1 MAYIIFHQ
9 ILVPFKTTV
18 KKNKHFTSNIPCYER
33 AEPQTEHVVTLCA
46 HIEWVISFWCVNHI
60 DSLNMRSDCYYSNV
74 YSWKHKW
81 CFSVCTSISLL
92 RKWWL
97 WLLVPS
103 SHCSADSKRQDLW
116 SFYNIKHS
124 FLEISEKC
132 LCSQICDVPP
142 FRITCYILAISLGIS
157 HKHFFASFKKKKA

>member
-1 MAYIIFHQ
+1 MLWKSWA
-9 ILVPFKTTV
+9 
-18 KKNKHFTSNIPCYER
+18 SNR
-33 AEPQTEHVVTLCA
+33 ACGNSLCTY
-46 HIEWVISFWCVNHI
+46 WMVISFWCVNHI

-81 CFSVCTSISLL
+81 YFSVCTSISLL
-92 RKWWL
+92 RQWWL

-116 SFYNIKHS
+116 SFYKIKHS

-132 LCSQICDVPP
+132 LGSQICDVPP
-142 FRITCYILAISLGIS
+142 FRITCYILVDSLGIS
-157 HKHFFASFKKKKA
+157 HKHFFASLKKKSIAELNKISKPVVLWILSA